1 MTEEFWNS
9 KEISAR
15 YTSVRPLG
23 SGGMGTVY
31 LAKDNVLD
39 KLVAIK
45 VLDANLTPQQS
56 IRFQREGKLSGKLKH
71 ENIVSVLDFGVSDKN
86 VPYLVME
93 YLTGKNLG
101 VLLKESGPLELSVA
115 LPIFMGICA
124 GMIHS
129 HANGISHRDLK
140 PENIIITESSDSSV
154 AAVKIVDFGIAR
166 LTEGDGQLTETGAML
181 GSPLYMA
188 PEQSGGNADERSDI
202 YSLGCLM
209 FKTLTGKPP
218 FVAETPIEVILQH
231 RSHAPLSMGEAA
243 NRSFPEEAEKIV
255 AKCLRKNPDDRYQSF
270 QKLGLELAQLEIA
283 VGAAIAQ
290 HQRSKDESAPDS
302 TPRFSPGQSVLTR
315 RNITIASTL
324 LGLIVVSLGCLIWF
338 KIGSSN
344 DSSIETPETNRTTKK
359 KKYKGPELDFDRP
372 PEVPNTDEN
381 SLIQP
386 FTAGT
391 ENGALIV
398 QSRLSSL
405 TDQDLPKLS
414 QYSKISKLILKRTK
428 VTGTGFKNWKA
439 PHIKALFLDGSPVAY
454 EGLQAIRAIPGLQ
467 ALSLREVS
475 LTPECLHL
483 LATGS
488 NLSSL
493 FFSNDF
499 SERQLTEECLSSL
512 SDSKTIAA
520 LEIGKMKISSKG
532 LERLFAIKN
541 LRYLKLRAGELTE
554 DAWQRLMKP
563 NKLKIISFLDEQI
576 GSDKIDKIMKIAVP
590 QLGFEEVTMAPD
602 VLKKLKG
609 NRRIVF
615 LEITS
620 PGITETEI
628 KEIKD
633 SFPDHPEF
641 GIDPESLDGI
651 MKDTLQHGELK
662 L

>member
-1 MTEEFWNS
+1 MTEDFWNS

-101 VLLKESGPLELSVA
+101 LLLKESGPLELSDA
-115 LPIFMGICA
+115 LPIFIGICA

-140 PENIIITESSDSSV
+140 PENIIITDSSNYSA

-188 PEQSGGNADERSDI
+188 PEQSCGTADERSDI

-218 FVAETPIEVILQH
+218 FVAETPIEVVLQH
-231 RSHAPLSMGEAA
+231 RSQAPLSMGEAG
-243 NRSFPEEAEKIV
+243 NRLFPEEAENIV
-255 AKCLRKNPDDRYQSF
+255 EKCLRKNPDDRFQSF
-270 QKLGLELAQLEIA
+270 QKLGQELAQLETA
-283 VGAAIAQ
+283 VRAAIAQ
-290 HQRSKDESAPDS
+290 NQQRKDEAAPD
-302 TPRFSPGQSVLTR
+302 TLPRFSFGQNVLTR
-315 RNITIASTL
+315 RSITIVSTL
-324 LGLIVVSLGCLIWF
+324 LGLIAVTLACMVWSKL
-338 KIGSSN
+338 GSSS
-344 DSSIETPETNRTTKK
+344 DSSTETTEVNRTSKK
-359 KKYKGPELDFDRP
+359 KKHKGPELDFDRP

-386 FTAGT
+386 FVAGT

-405 TDQDLPKLS
+405 TDQDLPRLS

-428 VTGTGFKNWKA
+428 VTGTGFKHWKA
-439 PHIKALFLDGSPVAY
+439 PHITALFLDGSPVTY
-454 EGLQAIRAIPGLQ
+454 EGLQTIRGIPGLQ
-467 ALSLREVS
+467 ALSLREVY

-512 SDSKTIAA
+512 SDSKTLAA
-520 LEIGKMKISSKG
+520 LEIGKMNISAKG

-563 NKLKIISFLDEQI
+563 NKLKIISFLDDDI
-576 GSDKIDKIMKIAVP
+576 SSDKINKIMKIAVP
-590 QLGFEEVTMAPD
+590 QLGFEAVTMAPD

-609 NRRIVF
+609 NRRILF

-628 KEIKD
+628 REIKD

-651 MKDTLQHGELK
+651 LKDTLQHGELK